1 LLIAIWSPGAPDFA
15 QHRHHGAGTNPSL
28 PGGEMWEPMAVTIM
42 AGLLFSTVLTLGV
55 VPVLY
60 AVLFRVAKPQS

>member
-1 LLIAIWSPGAPDFA
+1 
-15 QHRHHGAGTNPSL
+15 
-28 PGGEMWEPMAVTIM
+28 MAVTIM

-60 AVLFRVAKPQS
+60 AVLFRVSKL